1 MLSQSFYIACPLYYK
16 MAEQIRMPAGYGGLV
31 RYFDEYKSKLQIKPA
46 HVVLFIIIVV
56 VFEIILHLARG

>member
-1 MLSQSFYIACPLYYK
+1 

-31 RYFDEYKSKLQIKPA
+31 RYFDDYKSKLQIKPA